1 MFRQRTS
8 DESRHPHLPSLPP
21 VIVTV
26 PGCSPTTATQR
37 TAGASKLPFG
47 LPYGA
52 GLIWNGMVTA
62 ADASATD
69 VRVEA
74 ITTDVQ
80 TISRRTRFITEASS
94 HVQVICLSSLT

>member
-1 MFRQRTS
+1 M
-8 DESRHPHLPSLPP
+8 
-21 VIVTV
+21 IVTV

-37 TAGASKLPFG
+37 TAGASTKLPFG

-69 VRVEA
+69 VRVET

-80 TISRRTRFITEASS
+80 TLSRRTGPHGGLQPCPGDLLVFPDVTFWS
-94 HVQVICLSSLT
+94 